1 MDGEVRLG
9 YQLAEIYLH
18 TELFGG
24 QWLSAQHHPGDT
36 VWRRAC

>member
-9 YQLAEIYLH
+9 YQLAEICLH
-18 TELFGG
+18 TELFGR